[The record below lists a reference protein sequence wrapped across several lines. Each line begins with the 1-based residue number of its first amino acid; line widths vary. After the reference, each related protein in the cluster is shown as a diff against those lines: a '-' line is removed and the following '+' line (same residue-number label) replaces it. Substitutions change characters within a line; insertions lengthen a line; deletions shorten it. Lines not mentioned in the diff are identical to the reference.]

1 MTFFRSQTT
10 TLPLAALAMILC
22 AAAAMPRL
30 AAQTPSLLDPAP
42 AAGYD
47 ASSSSLLPASPSL
60 LPPAPPPVSQPA
72 PTPAPAPAQQ
82 QQAPAAP
89 AEMDLRLH
97 NAIVAVVE
105 DKAITMDDIRREIMP
120 LIPQIMREATSE
132 QDYLN
137 KLQALQDDIVQSH
150 IDRALIV
157 KEFYKEKDGEPKKSI
172 PASYIDNQL
181 DEIIITQYDNDRSKF
196 LAYLRAKGQTIRE
209 FRKEIEEDMIN
220 GYMRQQQRKSQ
231 SVVSPVKV
239 ETFYR
244 ENKDKFFQDDQVHLR
259 LIQFTRNGQTDGEL
273 TAKANDV
280 INRMK
285 NGEKFEDLA
294 KEVSQDTRRSKGGD
308 WGWQKRSDL
317 KAELSDPLFKL
328 KQGEVTNPIIMPE
341 GAFLMYVEARK
352 YAGIQPIDEVR
363 DQIERIIL
371 QQMARGSQ
379 EQWLE
384 RLRRNGYVKYF
395 N

>member
-1 MTFFRSQTT
+1 MIFTRSHATR
-10 TLPLAALAMILC
+10 LPAAALAAILC
-22 AAAAMPRL
+22 TTAAPQNL
-30 AAQTPSLLDPAP
+30 GAQSPSLLDPG
-42 AAGYD
+42 AG
-47 ASSSSLLPASPSL
+47 SMSLVPDM
-60 LPPAPPPVSQPA
+60 
-72 PTPAPAPAQQ
+72 PAPAP
-82 QQAPAAP
+82 QQAEPAAP
-89 AEMDLRLH
+89 QEMDLRLQ

-105 DKAITMDDIRREIMP
+105 EKAITMDDIRREITP
-120 LIPQIMREATSE
+120 LLPQIIRESTSE

-137 KLQALQDDIVQSH
+137 KIQALQDDIVQNH

-157 KEFYKEKDGEPKKSI
+157 KEFYKEKDGEPVKSI

-181 DEIIITQYDNDRSKF
+181 EEIIITQYDNDRSKF

-244 ENKDKFFQDDQVHLR
+244 ENKDRFYQDDQVHLR
-259 LIQFTRNGQTDGEL
+259 LIQFTRNNQTDGEL
-273 TAKANDV
+273 ISKANDV
-280 INRMK
+280 VNRMK
-285 NGEKFEDLA
+285 NGEKFEDIA

-317 KAELSDPLFKL
+317 KAELSEPLFKL
-328 KQGEVTNPIIMPE
+328 QKGEVTEPILMPE
-341 GAFLMYVEARK
+341 GAFLMYVEDRK

-363 DQIERIIL
+363 DQIERIVL
-371 QQMARGSQ
+371 QQMARASQ

-384 RLRRNGYVKYF
+384 RLRRNGYIKYF
-395 N
+395 